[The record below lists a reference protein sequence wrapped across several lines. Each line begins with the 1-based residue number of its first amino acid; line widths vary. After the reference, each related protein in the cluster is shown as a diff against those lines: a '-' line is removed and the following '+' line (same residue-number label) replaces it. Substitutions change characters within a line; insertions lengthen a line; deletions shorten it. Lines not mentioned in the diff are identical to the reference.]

1 MTITALEKNIQ
12 LKKYT
17 KIQAHVFKKN
27 YVDRKMCPCVHVI
40 FIYAQ
45 TIYCSR
51 LCDNTIDFTECLFV
65 KIDEHD
71 NTLLLS
77 WLNNF

>member
-1 MTITALEKNIQ
+1 MQIFFLKFVEKNMKITALVRNNE
-12 LKKYT
+12 LKKHT
-17 KIQAHVFKKN
+17 KIEAHVLKN
-27 YVDRKMCPCVHVI
+27 YDDRRMFPCVHVI

-65 KIDEHD
+65 K
-71 NTLLLS
+71 
-77 WLNNF
+77 